1 MQELELRVDLHI
13 MSQMIHHVLESEEI
27 TFLIGL
33 PRRVNYFLIIDSLG
47 YFIKTDEVK
56 LCGSA

>member
-1 MQELELRVDLHI
+1 MQELELLVELHI
-13 MSQMIHHVLESEEI
+13 ISQMIHHVLDSQEI

-33 PRRVNYFLIIDSLG
+33 PRPVNYFLIIDSLG
-47 YFIKTDEVK
+47 YFIKTNEVK